1 VRALRADLRAARD
14 NQLVLPIAH
23 AGHWAIWALYLV
35 PVVIVLGSIV
45 VQRRRERRERADAEE
60 RAPEPP
66 PE

>member
-1 VRALRADLRAARD
+1 MTTGGQYKR
-14 NQLVLPIAH
+14 VLPIAH

-35 PVVIVLGSIV
+35 PVVIVIGSIV
-45 VQRRRERRERADAEE
+45 VQLRRGRREDPSGDE